1 MRSINN
7 TQLTAIEAT
16 FPKLGAWTATAH
28 VSSSENLTVGP
39 AALVLD
45 SVALSCSI
53 VVIDRS
59 SVGRHRLTLVGGNG
73 GMSRVA
79 ESKNWSASTT
89 VRDIVLSLLNS
100 ADGAVLSSSSTS
112 SILSTRVERYQVMSG
127 IPVGEQLKKLV
138 SQLSGVWRIAADG
151 SVLILP
157 SGASSE
163 SVKLPRD
170 SITRRTSLG
179 TRTLQCFTL
188 DVLPS
193 VGSRVDG
200 AEVTSVSISANK
212 TSTTLTLSTAAVDT
226 SSRVMDDMF
235 SRSFPARVVKQ
246 NGQLFELAPDDA
258 VIRGS
263 GMGSVR
269 YRPGVPFLRVDNVPP
284 GTRCTISFD
293 NSDGSRPF
301 ISSWESDNSA
311 SRNVAR
317 IADTTVT
324 LLPPA
329 LFTGTIGGVAAA
341 GTVVWSNPQ
350 APGNITSGHPL
361 VKLSS

>member
-16 FPKLGAWTATAH
+16 FPKLGAWTATAY
-28 VSSSENLTVGP
+28 VSSSENLSIGS
-39 AALVLD
+39 ASLVLD
-45 SVALSCSI
+45 SVTLSCSI
-53 VVIDRS
+53 VLIDRS

-73 GMSRVA
+73 GMSRVPA
-79 ESKNWSASTT
+79 AKNWAASTT
-89 VRDIVLSLLNS
+89 VRDIVLYLLNS
-100 ADGAVLSSSSTS
+100 ADGATLSPNSTQ
-112 SILSTRVERYQVMSG
+112 SILNTRVERYSVMSG
-127 IPVGEQLKKLV
+127 IPVGEQLKKIV
-138 SQLSGVWRIAADG
+138 SQLSGVWRIADDG
-151 SVLILP
+151 SVLVTSSGP
-157 SGASSE
+157 STASAIMP
-163 SVKLPRD
+163 KD
-170 SITRRTSLG
+170 SIIKRTSLG

-188 DVLPS
+188 DVIPS
-193 VGSRVDG
+193 VGSLLDG
-200 AEVTSVSISANK
+200 AEITSVSISANK
-212 TSTTLTLSTAAVDT
+212 TSTSLTLSTAAVDT

-317 IADTTVT
+317 IGDTTIT
-324 LLPPA
+324 MLTPA
-329 LFTGTIGGVAAA
+329 IFTGMIGGSPAT
-341 GTVVWSNPQ
+341 GMVVWSNPQ
-350 APGNITSGHPL
+350 APGSITSGHPL
-361 VKLSS
+361 VKLS